1 MLFDLETLN
10 PKYIL
15 TVGEPG
21 SSYTFEVAEKVG
33 FPMDLIDRAKQK
45 IDTDKIELN
54 VILAEVQQ
62 QKTLLH
68 DATELAEH
76 QAFLQKISKEKYD
89 VLKINLQDKIERD
102 RDRKI
107 ELARLAD
114 FGQKYLRLLDD
125 WNKSE
130 DRKTVIK
137 RFIDGITAE
146 TNKRK
151 ELAKQN
157 KRDQFSEKKVAR
169 IKPLL
174 KIGSKVKVLNSAE
187 IGLVEDIKNEKLI
200 IKFGHLKMTVSM
212 ENVELIRD

>member
-1 MLFDLETLN
+1 M
-10 PKYIL
+10 
-15 TVGEPG
+15 
-21 SSYTFEVAEKVG
+21 
-33 FPMDLIDRAKQK
+33 
-45 IDTDKIELN
+45 N

-62 QKTLLH
+62 QKMLLH

-89 VLKINLQDKIERD
+89 VLKTNLQDKIERD

-114 FGQKYLRLLDD
+114 FGQKYLRLLED

-130 DRKTVIK
+130 DRRMVIK

-151 ELAKQN
+151 ELAKQH

-187 IGLVEDIKNEKLI
+187 IGIVEDIKNEKLT

-212 ENVELIRD
+212 ENVELVRD